1 MTSDVDF
8 SPAWVYQIS
17 TITVKRTYGSA
28 DWNPDSRARMLPGA
42 ITWSDLF
49 ETGLKVCRHMR
60 TPPTKNFWGCS
71 TKSRHGLRLA
81 LKPRVWDNLMRE
93 LRRDPELDHT

>member
-28 DWNPDSRARMLPGA
+28 DWNPDRRAHVAGRNHLVGVGRDGP
-42 ITWSDLF
+42 
-49 ETGLKVCRHMR
+49 TGMSAYADTTYEELL
-60 TPPTKNFWGCS
+60 
-71 TKSRHGLRLA
+71 GLQHDIS
-81 LKPRVWDNLMRE
+81 PRAEAGLVAQGGG
-93 LRRDPELDHT
+93 